1 MFINMGRLKFNEMIE
16 SKKRHQICLK
26 NGVGLKRRSLLILYF
41 KFKFRKHRTIK
52 RDANG

>member
-1 MFINMGRLKFNEMIE
+1 MLKFNEIKR

-26 NGVGLKRRSLLILYF
+26 DGVGLKRRSFITFYF
-41 KFKFRKHRTIK
+41 EFEYVKHRTIK